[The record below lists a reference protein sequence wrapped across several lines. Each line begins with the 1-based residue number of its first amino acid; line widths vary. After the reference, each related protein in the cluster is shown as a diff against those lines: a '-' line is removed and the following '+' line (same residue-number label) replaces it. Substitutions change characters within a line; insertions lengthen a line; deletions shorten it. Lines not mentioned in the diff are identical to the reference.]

1 METPRNKGD
10 ATVSRDRAGTSKNEG
25 IEMDF
30 SYRRKSLTGPRTHGT
45 WRSQITPPYRY
56 LPIMTNPLTTAD
68 GNRWQKGVLR
78 NQQEKGAT
86 TRARE
91 GKRKDLSRKIT

>member
-1 METPRNKGD
+1 
-10 ATVSRDRAGTSKNEG
+10 
-25 IEMDF
+25 
-30 SYRRKSLTGPRTHGT
+30 
-45 WRSQITPPYRY
+45 
-56 LPIMTNPLTTAD
+56 MTNPLTTAD